1 MPHVRMQVKFLC
13 NVSFKEGWEK
23 STGSSEA
30 MKNTGCT
37 NSQKTEEA
45 AGEVLRV
52 ADSLGLPALEAA
64 HAFAALKRVHSLT

>member
-23 STGSSEA
+23 STGSFGAIEI
-30 MKNTGCT
+30 TGCT

-45 AGEVLRV
+45 AGEVPRV
-52 ADSLGLPALEAA
+52 TDSLGFPALEAA
-64 HAFAALKRVHSLT
+64 HAFAALNHVNSLT